1 VVAEVETGGDHKGA
15 EGLEKCSEPVEI
27 GGRTLMPG
35 IEGTVDVVA
44 RSHVEFRGRDGSEW
58 VDPLTKID
66 VVIRQPHPG
75 S

>member
-1 VVAEVETGGDHKGA
+1 
-15 EGLEKCSEPVEI
+15 VEI

-75 S
+75 R